1 MSTSCVKIEWC
12 ARLVGWHTSQMS
24 RPSSMPSK
32 TKSTFVEMPVED
44 HAALF
49 RERANR
55 DGGKQVLTKQGR
67 PLVGAVLNENK
78 GYSGSHRVY
87 AGKLSICEKPCCTH
101 AVVVSQLIFYHEN
114 NYLTDDNKP
123 SREEL
128 GAWIRVGRKKYS
140 RRRQRERNERYE
152 QDYDASSVGTF
163 N

>member
-1 MSTSCVKIEWC
+1 
-12 ARLVGWHTSQMS
+12 MS
-24 RPSSMPSK
+24 RHSSVPSK
-32 TKSTFVEMPVED
+32 IKSTFVEMPVEE

-101 AVVVSQLIFYHEN
+101 AVPVSQLTFYHEN
-114 NYLTDDNKP
+114 NYVTDYNKP

-140 RRRQRERNERYE
+140 RRRQRERNERDE

-163 N
+163 S